1 MKKKNSLR
9 KLAVMTAAVGLIA
22 FSLAACGRKDKVND
36 NQDPLTG
43 QDTTQSSVDGETT
56 GNGENAGDFS
66 DFDAM
71 INDENTVPADLM
83 GYINANIANAGEADA
98 ERLFSGILSFG
109 SDIRNIDFTGL
120 NDSRQYMPEDM
131 IAFMDLMKLE
141 ADSPSM
147 AMSDTENRKVI
158 NTTLSEMLERAA
170 LFEEHIK
177 KYPDNVTTEAATKL
191 YEEIA
196 TNAISGG
203 YNRAEGIAHYYKGES
218 DDVVNKESLKYYQQ
232 FADAN
237 AGSALADTVKEYIAL
252 LEANQFKIDD
262 KMEEFYKGLSL
273 KLDLSARQ
281 GNNAT
286 NSVSTIS
293 SR

>member
-1 MKKKNSLR
+1 MEKKNSLR
-9 KLAVMTAAVGLIA
+9 KFAIVTAAVGLVA
-22 FSLAACGRKDKVND
+22 FSLSACGRKDKAND

-43 QDTTQSSVDGETT
+43 QDTTQTGTDSADNNEGNAVGSVED
-56 GNGENAGDFS
+56 ASDFS

-71 INDENTVPADLM
+71 INDGNTVPADVM
-83 GYINANIANAGEADA
+83 NYINANIANAQDADVK
-98 ERLFSGILSFG
+98 RFFSGILSFG

-147 AMSDTENRKVI
+147 VMSDTESRKVI
-158 NTTLSEMLERAA
+158 NMTLSEMLERAA

-177 KYPDNVTTEAATKL
+177 KYPDNVTTEAAKKL

-203 YNRAEGIAHYYKGES
+203 YSSADGIGHYYKGES
-218 DDVVNKESLKYYQQ
+218 DDVVNKEALKYYQQ

-252 LEANQFKIDD
+252 LEANQFKIDA
-262 KMEEFYKGLSL
+262 KMEEFYKGLSA
-273 KLDLSARQ
+273 KLA
-281 GNNAT
+281 
-286 NSVSTIS
+286 
-293 SR
+293 SRV

>member
-1 MKKKNSLR
+1 MKKKNSL
-9 KLAVMTAAVGLIA
+9 KKFAVMTTAVCLIA
-22 FSLAACGRKDKVND
+22 FLLEACGRKDKAND

-43 QDTTQSSVDGETT
+43 QDTTQSGIDGENNNENNT
-56 GNGENAGDFS
+56 GENAGDFS

-71 INDENTVPADLM
+71 INDGNTVPADIM
-83 GYINANIANAGEADA
+83 AYINANIANAGNADT
-98 ERLFSGILSFG
+98 ERFFTGILSFG

-147 AMSDTENRKVI
+147 VMSDTENRKVI
-158 NTTLSEMLERAA
+158 NMTLSEMLERAA

-177 KYPDNVTTEAATKL
+177 KYPDNVTTEAARKL

-203 YNRAEGIAHYYKGES
+203 YNRAEGIDHYYKGES
-218 DDVVNKESLKYYQQ
+218 EDVVNKESLKYYQQ

-262 KMEEFYKGLSL
+262 KMEEFYKGLSA
-273 KLDLSARQ
+273 KLA
-281 GNNAT
+281 
-286 NSVSTIS
+286 
-293 SR
+293 SRM